1 MALIA
6 YGSFQKVFYIWAA
19 KIELVVRF
27 ANPHFSVRTVA
38 TWGGSTQCPLGDDD
52 DEDDYSSEVG
62 AEEDDDDEH
71 DEGEESSSTDE
82 LHACSTQKQRNYN
95 RNNRDG

>member
-1 MALIA
+1 M
-6 YGSFQKVFYIWAA
+6 
-19 KIELVVRF
+19 
-27 ANPHFSVRTVA
+27 A

-52 DEDDYSSEVG
+52 DDDYSSEVG

-82 LHACSTQKQRNYN
+82 LHACSIQKQRNYSS
-95 RNNRDG
+95 NNRDG

>member
-1 MALIA
+1 MALTTH
-6 YGSFQKVFYIWAA
+6 GLVFQNVLYVLQVLNLFKG
-19 KIELVVRF
+19 
-27 ANPHFSVRTVA
+27 ANHHFSIRTVA
-38 TWGGSTQCPLGDDD
+38 TWGGSTQCPLGDD
-52 DEDDYSSEVG
+52 DDYSSEVG

-82 LHACSTQKQRNYN
+82 LHACSIQKQRNYS

>member
-1 MALIA
+1 M
-6 YGSFQKVFYIWAA
+6 
-19 KIELVVRF
+19 
-27 ANPHFSVRTVA
+27 A

-52 DEDDYSSEVG
+52 DYSSEGG
-62 AEEDDDDEH
+62 AEEDVDIEH

-82 LHACSTQKQRNYN
+82 LHACAQKQRNYS